1 MRAAGDEKDFNGFF
15 SHDFLFHEKLWKASG
30 NIFLPR
36 LLSQLM
42 LPLMAFLFIRNLRH
56 NSHIDMGASAEA
68 HAELAKV
75 ILLRDKVKARTVAEQ
90 KFKMFSDQHLNLY
103 NN

>member
-1 MRAAGDEKDFNGFF
+1 
-15 SHDFLFHEKLWKASG
+15 
-30 NIFLPR
+30 
-36 LLSQLM
+36 
-42 LPLMAFLFIRNLRH
+42 
-56 NSHIDMGASAEA
+56 MGASAEA